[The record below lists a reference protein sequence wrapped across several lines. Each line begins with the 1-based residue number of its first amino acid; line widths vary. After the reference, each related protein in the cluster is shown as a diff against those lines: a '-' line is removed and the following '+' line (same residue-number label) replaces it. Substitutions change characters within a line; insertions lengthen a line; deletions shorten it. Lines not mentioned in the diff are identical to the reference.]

1 MSKDYP
7 DVKWDKMLVSDDYR
21 DRTEFTGRC
30 DDCTNG
36 YQAKESRHDC
46 LHQSPRRVS
55 VHHHAHEARETILTI
70 SILSDL
76 AAGLSGSIG
85 IAHSSSLDPTRK
97 FPSLFEPVHGAA
109 FDIMGKNLANPI
121 AALFSAAEMLRWLG
135 EEQAAEVVER
145 ACKESIKQGKTTGDL
160 GGKLSTS
167 DVTDVVC
174 GLIES
179 Q

>member
-1 MSKDYP
+1 MAD
-7 DVKWDKMLVSDDYR
+7 
-21 DRTEFTGRC
+21 G
-30 DDCTNG
+30 
-36 YQAKESRHDC
+36 
-46 LHQSPRRVS
+46 
-55 VHHHAHEARETILTI
+55 

-135 EEQAAEVVER
+135 EEDAAALVEE
-145 ACKESIKQGKTTGDL
+145 ACRESIKQGRTTGDL
-160 GGKLSTS
+160 GGKLSTTE
-167 DVTDVVC
+167 VTDVVC
-174 GLIES
+174 QLI
-179 Q
+179 QA